1 MGLPQ
6 RIAELERELAE
17 AQSDIELRMARMRAL
32 AHELRELKGLAKSSG
47 PLKHIALTDAIVQ
60 ILRVGGPLSPTDIKA
75 RLAAAD
81 REVPLNR
88 VTATLDHLTKHE
100 RIGRTGRAEYVAI

>member
-17 AQSDIELRMARMRAL
+17 AQSDIEIRKARLRAL
-32 AHELRELKGLAKSSG
+32 AHELKELKGLVKSSG
-47 PLKHIALTDAIVQ
+47 PLEHIALTDAIVQ
-60 ILRVGGPLSPTDIKA
+60 ILRVGGPLSPTDIEA

-88 VTATLDHLTKHE
+88 VTATLAYLTKHE
-100 RIGRTGRAEYVAI
+100 RISRTGRAEYVAV

>member
-1 MGLPQ
+1 MSLPQ

-17 AQSDIELRMARMRAL
+17 AQSDIEIRKARLRAL
-32 AHELRELKGLAKSSG
+32 AHELKELKGLVKSSG
-47 PLKHIALTDAIVQ
+47 PLEHIALTDAIVQ
-60 ILRVGGPLSPTDIKA
+60 ILRVGGPLSPTDIEA

-88 VTATLDHLTKHE
+88 VTATLAYLTKHE
-100 RIGRTGRAEYVAI
+100 RISRTGRAEYVAV